1 MMVQQAHHERV
12 KDVLK
17 AADISKGQESV
28 RWFWLA
34 LIVAVIFTI
43 MGILLGDPFDAYQ
56 TAATL

>member
-1 MMVQQAHHERV
+1 M
-12 KDVLK
+12 KDILN
-17 AADISKGQESV
+17 AADIFKGQKKV

-43 MGILLGDPFDAYQ
+43 TGILRGDLFDAYH

>member
-1 MMVQQAHHERV
+1 MKEILNIV
-12 KDVLK
+12 
-17 AADISKGQESV
+17 DIFKGQNKV

-43 MGILLGDPFDAYQ
+43 TGIFLGDPFDAYQ

>member
-1 MMVQQAHHERV
+1 MKEILNVV
-12 KDVLK
+12 
-17 AADISKGQESV
+17 DIFKGQNKV

-43 MGILLGDPFDAYQ
+43 IGILLGDPFDAYQ

>member
-1 MMVQQAHHERV
+1 M
-12 KDVLK
+12 K
-17 AADISKGQESV
+17 AKSEVSEISEGQEKV

-43 MGILLGDPFDAYQ
+43 MGILFGDLFEAYQ

>member
-1 MMVQQAHHERV
+1 M
-12 KDVLK
+12 KDILN
-17 AADISKGQESV
+17 AADISKRQRKV

-43 MGILLGDPFDAYQ
+43 TGILRGDLFDAYH

>member
-1 MMVQQAHHERV
+1 M
-12 KDVLK
+12 KDILN
-17 AADISKGQESV
+17 AADISKGQKKV

-43 MGILLGDPFDAYQ
+43 TGILLGDVFEAYQ

>member
-1 MMVQQAHHERV
+1 MMVQRAHHERV

-17 AADISKGQESV
+17 AADISTGQRKV

-43 MGILLGDPFDAYQ
+43 TGIILGDLFDAYH
-56 TAATL
+56 TASTL